1 MNWVNI
7 EYQHQLS
14 KYQKEDGFKALV
26 VYGLMMASAFFQ
38 GWLYTTNVPVLILD
52 SSQIWIPVVMSLVFF
67 VYTKQNL
74 RSVGI
79 HADHLVSSLL
89 LGLLGGFLLLSL
101 QAFFLGQRVYLVNP
115 DWFNWLIFLLA
126 TFEEEVCFRAYIQTR
141 LSGLIKSQWIVGL
154 INSLLFLS
162 IHYPVKWVL
171 SGTLSF
177 DALPMTYVLS
187 LIALHYFCD
196 VVYKKTN
203 CLWGSIGLHLIYN
216 AVRAMMLFN

>member
-1 MNWVNI
+1 MNWVNSA
-7 EYQHQLS
+7 YQHQLS

-89 LGLLGGFLLLSL
+89 LGLLGGCLLLSL
-101 QAFFLGQRVYLVNP
+101 QAYFLGKRVYLVNP

-126 TFEEEVCFRAYIQTR
+126 AFEEEVCFRAYIQTR

-196 VVYKKTN
+196 VAIRKPIVCGDRLVYTSFIMW
-203 CLWGSIGLHLIYN
+203 LEP
-216 AVRAMMLFN
+216 